1 MLKKTPSITKLN
13 PFASANQITMADL
26 IELIIEDG
34 ALRLKRR
41 RDLASSIR
49 SFALVLGLNPSEIPA
64 NHWYY
69 RERIKRI
76 HPKQQARIS
85 KKRWQNI
92 KSDVSFALRH
102 MGIAEQQ
109 PRHLASFTPAWR
121 QLADK
126 LTNLSV
132 RYGLSRFMHYCSAQS
147 ILPRSVDDQVLQAF
161 LGALRRE
168 SFVGHPE
175 RLHRMTCWLW
185 NQAAESVP
193 GWPQIRL
200 TVPCN
205 RKTYCLAWEDL
216 PKPFRQDAEAWL
228 AQLAGSDPLATDGPL
243 KPATE
248 ATIKSYRFRIRQLV
262 SALALRGHDIST
274 FTSLRDLVKVETAKE
289 ALRFFLERN
298 GNESSSQ
305 IAGLASTLRNIAK
318 HWCKVDD
325 QQFERLQQI
334 KSRLAVRK
342 AGLSSKNRERLRQF
356 TDRRNLEA
364 LLCFPQDIYERVR
377 HKAKPTITDAWDM
390 QIALAVELLLMMP
403 IRRANLVALS
413 LEWHIKEWHIKP
425 TRRGPNAVVH
435 VVIPGEEVK
444 NGQNLDFPLP
454 PETSGL
460 LYIYIRNY
468 RPLLADGPSEWLFP
482 GDKPGRHKSL
492 DGFSHHFSKTLYK
505 YTGLKMNMHL
515 MRHLGAKLYLDENP
529 GAYEVVRRVLGHR
542 SLSTTLDN
550 YTGLETEAAIRHF
563 DTVILG
569 IKNRIRKETEDD

>member
-76 HPKQQARIS
+76 HPKQQASIS

-175 RLHRMTCWLW
+175 RLHRMTCRLW

-216 PKPFRQDAEAWL
+216 PQAIPPGRRGVARPTGWERP
-228 AQLAGSDPLATDGPL
+228 AGDRWATQAGDG
-243 KPATE
+243 
-248 ATIKSYRFRIRQLV
+248 
-262 SALALRGHDIST
+262 GHDQV
-274 FTSLRDLVKVETAKE
+274 L
-289 ALRFFLERN
+289 
-298 GNESSSQ
+298 
-305 IAGLASTLRNIAK
+305 
-318 HWCKVDD
+318 
-325 QQFERLQQI
+325 
-334 KSRLAVRK
+334 
-342 AGLSSKNRERLRQF
+342 
-356 TDRRNLEA
+356 
-364 LLCFPQDIYERVR
+364 
-377 HKAKPTITDAWDM
+377 
-390 QIALAVELLLMMP
+390 
-403 IRRANLVALS
+403 
-413 LEWHIKEWHIKP
+413 
-425 TRRGPNAVVH
+425 
-435 VVIPGEEVK
+435 
-444 NGQNLDFPLP
+444 PLP
-454 PETSGL
+454 NPPARFCFGTP
-460 LYIYIRNY
+460 
-468 RPLLADGPSEWLFP
+468 RP
-482 GDKPGRHKSL
+482 
-492 DGFSHHFSKTLYK
+492 
-505 YTGLKMNMHL
+505 
-515 MRHLGAKLYLDENP
+515 
-529 GAYEVVRRVLGHR
+529 
-542 SLSTTLDN
+542 
-550 YTGLETEAAIRHF
+550 
-563 DTVILG
+563 
-569 IKNRIRKETEDD
+569 